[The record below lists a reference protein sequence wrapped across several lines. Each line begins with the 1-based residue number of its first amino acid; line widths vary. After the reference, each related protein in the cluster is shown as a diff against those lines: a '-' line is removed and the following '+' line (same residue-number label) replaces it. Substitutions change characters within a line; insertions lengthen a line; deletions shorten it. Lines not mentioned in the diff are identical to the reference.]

1 MYLLKGNLLLWV
13 DTLNS
18 YYDKKLKI
26 SRLNILKKNPK
37 FKFKKLDISNKKKIN
52 NFFDKNK
59 VEIIINLAAYA
70 GVQYSLK
77 NPDKYFKTN
86 EIGFYNLLEN
96 AKRKKIKKVLFA
108 SSSSLGDLK
117 NLFSEDDITDFPVV
131 VLPKKIVIRSLYAK
145 L

>member
-1 MYLLKGNLLLWV
+1 MRVLITGAAGFIGFHLSMYLLKRKFVVYGV

-96 AKRKKIKKVLFA
+96 AKRKKKKSFICFFFL
-108 SSSSLGDLK
+108 SC
-117 NLFSEDDITDFPVV
+117 
-131 VLPKKIVIRSLYAK
+131 R
-145 L
+145 